1 MAGEKERIIEGAELR
16 SRAEGRLAEKRG
28 PAVPAGTGEDAQR
41 LLHELQV
48 HQIELEMQNEGLLQA
63 RAAVENALEKYTDL
77 YDFAPVAYVTL
88 DRSGGILGVNL
99 TGATLLGVERSRL
112 IGLLFGRFL
121 SAETRFRFPE
131 FLGKVFTSR
140 AKQACELSLVNGEH
154 SPLIVRV
161 VAVAD
166 TSGLECR
173 MALIDMTEHRLVEE
187 SLRKEKEIS
196 EALRQAN
203 LVSAATDRAKSLFI
217 ANMSHELR
225 NPMTSILAFLQL
237 SLAEEL
243 TPLQREY
250 LETTLR
256 SARSLLRILDDVL
269 DMAKIEAG
277 QLGIEDEKF
286 SLAIC
291 VSDVVDSITP
301 EIQRKGLDIA
311 LSVAEGIPGTVVGDR
326 IRLRQVLTNLIGN
339 AVKFTEEGKVDVQVT
354 AAAPTSGG
362 KREFIF
368 TVRDTGIGIPDDKKG
383 LLFRRFSQVDPSHSR
398 MYGGAGLGLSI
409 SREIVELMGG
419 RISFNSQSGV
429 GSTFSFTIPL
439 RDVTCD
445 SVSLSAVG
453 PRSPEWMID
462 PAGERIPRIL
472 LAEDDPDNRKAFGT
486 LFRMNNYAHD
496 LAENGLEAIE
506 MWEKGDYDL
515 VLMDVQMPQ
524 LDGFEAARAIRK
536 KERERG
542 GHTPI
547 VALTAHSFKEDK
559 EKCLA
564 AGMDAYITK
573 PIDINKF
580 LQLIGGIIKP
590 YSRGI

>member
-1 MAGEKERIIEGAELR
+1 
-16 SRAEGRLAEKRG
+16 
-28 PAVPAGTGEDAQR
+28 
-41 LLHELQV
+41 V

-63 RAAVENALEKYTDL
+63 RDALENALEKYTDL
-77 YDFAPVAYVTL
+77 YDFAPVGYVTL
-88 DRSGGILGVNL
+88 DRSGGILSVNL
-99 TGATLLGVERSRL
+99 TGASLLGADRSRL

-121 SAETRFRFPE
+121 PAEARFRFSE
-131 FLGKVFTSR
+131 FLGKVFTSH
-140 AKQACELSLVNGEH
+140 AKLACELSLLNGEH
-154 SPLIVRV
+154 SPLFVRIE
-161 VAVAD
+161 AMAD

-173 MALIDMTEHRLVEE
+173 MALIDMTEHRRVEE
-187 SLRKEKEIS
+187 SLRTEKETS
-196 EALRQAN
+196 EELRQAN
-203 LVSAATDRAKSLFI
+203 ALSVATDRSKSLFL

-237 SLAEEL
+237 SLVEDL
-243 TPLQREY
+243 TPVLREY

-269 DMAKIEAG
+269 DLSKIEAG
-277 QLGIEDEKF
+277 KLSIEDETF
-286 SLAIC
+286 SLALC

-301 EIQRKGLDIA
+301 EIHRKGLDFA
-311 LSVAEGIPGTVVGDR
+311 FSVAEEIPGTVVGDR
-326 IRLRQVLTNLIGN
+326 IRLQQVLTNLIGN
-339 AVKFTEEGKVDVQVT
+339 AVKFTEEGKVDVRVT
-354 AAAPTSGG
+354 AGTPTSDG
-362 KREFIF
+362 KLEFTF
-368 TVRDTGIGIPDDKKG
+368 DVRDTGIGIPDDKKG
-383 LLFRRFSQVDPSHSR
+383 LLFRPFSQVDASHSR

-409 SREIVELMGG
+409 SRELVELMGG

-439 RDVTCD
+439 REATSE
-445 SVSLSAVG
+445 SVSLSESG
-453 PRSPEWMID
+453 PRSTEWMID
-462 PAGERIPRIL
+462 SAGKRIPRIL

-486 LFRMNNYAHD
+486 LFKMNNYAHD
-496 LAENGLEAIE
+496 LAENGLVAIE

-524 LDGFEAARAIRK
+524 LDGFEATRAIREM
-536 KERERG
+536 ERERG

-580 LQLIGGIIKP
+580 LQLIGGIITP